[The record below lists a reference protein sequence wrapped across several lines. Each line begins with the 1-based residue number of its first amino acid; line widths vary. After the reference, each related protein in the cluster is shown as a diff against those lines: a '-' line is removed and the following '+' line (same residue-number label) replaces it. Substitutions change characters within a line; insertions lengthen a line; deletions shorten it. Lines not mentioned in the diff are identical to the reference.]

1 MIFSALLLSVLGISG
16 SAWAQPP
23 QICGQDA
30 ADAPAA
36 AMKLLITQ
44 VAERCKS
51 DDTSCDVTD
60 FSDSIG
66 SHSVNEVPALLGKKV
81 YSITAKST
89 SSDGGRM
96 WVQGTVECGL
106 KSKEFKV
113 TAMQAGHGG
122 NTFDL
127 DSNNKADGIEKS
139 DDCPSDTPYLF
150 PSVAYVSGNKGPAC
164 CSEATLRSH
173 CVIPPLQ
180 DCSEMG
186 AGKWDLVNGQCVPH
200 AEPLHK
206 LKMQNPCQILNPT
219 RAELQQCL
227 DQNKDEDSDENGTAG
242 SGA

>member
-1 MIFSALLLSVLGISG
+1 MKNKLIFSALFLSVLGIPG

-36 AMKLLITQ
+36 AMKLLISK
-44 VAERCKS
+44 VAERCKA

-66 SHSVNEVPALLGKKV
+66 AHSVSEVPALLGKKV

-127 DSNNKADGIEKS
+127 DSNDKADGIEKS
-139 DDCPSDTPYLF
+139 DDCPDATPYLF
-150 PSVAYVSGNKGPAC
+150 PSVAYVSGNTGPAC
-164 CSEATLRSH
+164 CSAPTLRSR

-180 DCSEMG
+180 DCSQMG

-200 AEPLHK
+200 AVGLKKLQHK
-206 LKMQNPCQILNPT
+206 NPCQSLDPDDAQACI
-219 RAELQQCL
+219 
-227 DQNKDEDSDENGTAG
+227 DQNPDVNSTAG